1 MVIIKTNLQTKLQST
16 QSKADINWKN
26 EILDSLRLC
35 NIKIQKNSQTLNSI
49 VQEFD
54 KFFSFL
60 PLVPTFN
67 LEYG

>member
-1 MVIIKTNLQTKLQST
+1 MVSAGTTFVLRLEKS
-16 QSKADINWKN
+16 DINWEN

-35 NIKIQKNSQTLNSI
+35 NIKIQKNSQTLNFI

-60 PLVPTFN
+60 PLVPTLN

>member
-35 NIKIQKNSQTLNSI
+35 NIKIQKNSQTLNFI